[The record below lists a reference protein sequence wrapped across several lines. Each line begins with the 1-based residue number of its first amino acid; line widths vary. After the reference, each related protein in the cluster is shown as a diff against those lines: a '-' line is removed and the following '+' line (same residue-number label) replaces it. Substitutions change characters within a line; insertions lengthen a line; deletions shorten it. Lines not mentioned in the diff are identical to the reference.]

1 MVVILPWIF
10 RNVNSEV
17 IAKASSISG
26 GDIIFFAVMQWLI
39 ITLLQLRV

>member
-17 IAKASSISG
+17 IGKLSSG

-39 ITLLQLRV
+39 ITLHQLRV